1 MRRSV
6 DLPARRIGRRIVALT
21 AMTVAVAMV
30 CDSADARS
38 RHRRSHGT
46 HTSSRGYSPAYADIV
61 VDANSGQVLHAANAD
76 ALRHPASITKVMT
89 LYLLFEQLEAGKL
102 KLESRLAVSEHAA
115 DQSPTKLE
123 LKAGQTIA
131 VDDAIKGMVTKS
143 ANDAA
148 VVVAEAIGGSEENF
162 GRLMTRKAHAL
173 GMTRTVYVNASGLPS
188 ADQLTTARDQAILGR
203 AIQERFPKYY
213 HYFSLPSFRYR
224 GVAMRNHNHLLGRV
238 QGMDGIKT
246 GYTHDSGF
254 NLLTSV
260 HRNGRHIVA
269 VVLGGSSG
277 GARDAKM
284 RDLIETHIA
293 HASTRR
299 TAPMIAESATPM
311 RAMQLA
317 NARPETRVEA
327 PAPVAPP
334 AAVAHPAPAAHPP
347 TPAAHPTR
355 SAATPT
361 PPAGSSEPIRPLV
374 VRTIQVRPAVVR
386 TAAIGP
392 LVVPQPN
399 STVAPPQ
406 LAAPAPQPVPAAVPP
421 PPLAAPAV
429 EPVARAPLP
438 PPPGAR
444 PGVLGVMP
452 VRAAPAEPPPAPS
465 KATVADRAAGG
476 AEPEPLAAP
485 PAPAAPPVHLA
496 SHPAPAAQ
504 PMPAAPSPA
513 RHARGEWAIQIGAF
527 ANETEAQAHL
537 RAAASIGKKVL
548 GHADP
553 FTEKVVKGS
562 KEFYRA
568 RFAGFDHDG
577 AEAACHHFK
586 RNDIACISLKN

>member
-6 DLPARRIGRRIVALT
+6 DRPARRIGRKIVALT
-21 AMTVAVAMV
+21 AVTMAVAIV
-30 CDSADARS
+30 CDNADARS

-46 HTSSRGYSPAYADIV
+46 HTSHRGYSPPYADIV
-61 VDANSGQVLHAANAD
+61 VDANTGQVLHAANPD
-76 ALRHPASITKVMT
+76 ALRHPASITKIMT
-89 LYLLFEQLEAGKL
+89 LYLLFEQLETGKL
-102 KLESRLAVSEHAA
+102 KLDSRLPVSAHAA
-115 DQSPTKLE
+115 AQSPTKLE
-123 LKAGQTIA
+123 LNAGQTIA

-148 VVVAEAIGGSEENF
+148 VVVAEAIGGSEDNF

-203 AIQERFPKYY
+203 AIQERFPKHY

-254 NLLTSV
+254 NLVTSV
-260 HRNGRHIVA
+260 HRNGRHVVA
-269 VVLGGSSG
+269 VVLGGASG
-277 GARDAKM
+277 GARDARM
-284 RDLIETHIA
+284 RELIESHIVQ
-293 HASTRR
+293 ASTRR
-299 TAPMIAESATPM
+299 TAPMIAESTTPM

-317 NARPETRVEA
+317 NARPEKPVEA
-327 PAPVAPP
+327 PAPA
-334 AAVAHPAPAAHPP
+334 PAPAAHP
-347 TPAAHPTR
+347 ARAV
-355 SAATPT
+355 ATPT
-361 PPAGSSEPIRPLV
+361 PPAGSSDPIRPLV
-374 VRTIQVRPAVVR
+374 VRTIQVRAAAVR
-386 TAAIGP
+386 TAALGP
-392 LVVPQPN
+392 LVVPEPN
-399 STVAPPQ
+399 SAVVPPQ
-406 LAAPAPQPVPAAVPP
+406 LAAPAPQPMPAAAAPAP
-421 PPLAAPAV
+421 QPAAPAV

-452 VRAAPAEPPPAPS
+452 VRPAPAEPPPPAVT
-465 KATVADRAAGG
+465 KATFAERVTGAAEREPVAA
-476 AEPEPLAAP
+476 PAAP
-485 PAPAAPPVHLA
+485 PAPHTAPVAQPT
-496 SHPAPAAQ
+496 PAPQ
-504 PMPAAPSPA
+504 PTPV

-527 ANETEAQAHL
+527 GDEAEAQARL
-537 RAAASIGKKVL
+537 RTAASIGKKVL

-562 KEFYRA
+562 KELYRA

-586 RNDIACISLKN
+586 RNDISCLALKN

>member
-6 DLPARRIGRRIVALT
+6 DRRARRIGRKLVALT
-21 AMTVAVAMV
+21 AVTLAVAVV

-46 HTSSRGYSPAYADIV
+46 SSSHRGYSPPYADIV

-89 LYLLFEQLEAGKL
+89 LFMLFEQLEAGKL
-102 KLESRLAVSEHAA
+102 KLESRLPVSEHAA
-115 DQSPTKLE
+115 AQSPTKLE
-123 LKAGQTIA
+123 LKPGQTIA

-188 ADQLTTARDQAILGR
+188 DDQLTTARDQAILGR

-284 RDLIETHIA
+284 RDLIETHIT

-299 TAPMIAESATPM
+299 TAPMIAESAAPM
-311 RAMQLA
+311 RAPQLA
-317 NARPETRVEA
+317 NARPETRVEI
-327 PAPVAPP
+327 PAPVPPP
-334 AAVAHPAPAAHPP
+334 AAVAHPVPAAHQP

-355 SAATPT
+355 SVATPT
-361 PPAGSSEPIRPLV
+361 QPAGSSEPIRPLV
-374 VRTIQVRPAVVR
+374 VRTIQVRAAPVR

-406 LAAPAPQPVPAAVPP
+406 LAAPAPQPPAPAAAPP
-421 PPLAAPAV
+421 PPPAAPTA

-444 PGVLGVMP
+444 PGVLGVLP
-452 VRAAPAEPPPAPS
+452 VRAAPAEPPPAPT
-465 KATVADRAAGG
+465 KPTFAERATGG
-476 AEPEPLAAP
+476 AEAEPVAAP
-485 PAPAAPPVHLA
+485 PAPPVHLA

-504 PMPAAPSPA
+504 PTPAPSTPA

>member
-6 DLPARRIGRRIVALT
+6 DRPARRIGQKIVALT
-21 AMTVAVAMV
+21 ALTVAVAMV
-30 CDSADARS
+30 CDNADARG

-46 HTSSRGYSPAYADIV
+46 HTSHRGYSPPYADIV

-76 ALRHPASITKVMT
+76 ALRHPASITKIMT

-102 KLESRLAVSEHAA
+102 KLDSRLAVSEHAA
-115 DQSPTKLE
+115 AQSPTKLE

-148 VVVAEAIGGSEENF
+148 VVVAEAIGGSEDNF

-203 AIQERFPKYY
+203 AIQERFAKYY

-246 GYTHDSGF
+246 GYTRDSGF
-254 NLLTSV
+254 NLVTSV

-269 VVLGGSSG
+269 VVLGGASAG
-277 GARDAKM
+277 TRDARM
-284 RDLIETHIA
+284 RELIEGHIA
-293 HASTRR
+293 QASTRH

-311 RAMQLA
+311 RAPQLA
-317 NARPETRVEA
+317 NARPETRVE
-327 PAPVAPP
+327 VAPP
-334 AAVAHPAPAAHPP
+334 APAP
-347 TPAAHPTR
+347 TPAAHPAR
-355 SAATPT
+355 AAAA
-361 PPAGSSEPIRPLV
+361 PPAGSSDPIRPLI
-374 VRTIQVRPAVVR
+374 VRTIQVRAAAVR

-406 LAAPAPQPVPAAVPP
+406 LAAPAAPP
-421 PPLAAPAV
+421 PPAAAAAPPPPAAPAA

-452 VRAAPAEPPPAPS
+452 VRAAPAEPPAAPTKATFAERTTSGVEFEPVAATPAPPP
-465 KATVADRAAGG
+465 VAQ
-476 AEPEPLAAP
+476 
-485 PAPAAPPVHLA
+485 PAPA
-496 SHPAPAAQ
+496 PAPH
-504 PMPAAPSPA
+504 APV
-513 RHARGEWAIQIGAF
+513 RHAHSGEWAIQIGAF
-527 ANETEAQAHL
+527 GSEAEAQARL
-537 RAAASIGKKVL
+537 RAAANVGKKVL

-553 FTEKVVKGS
+553 FTEKVVKDS
-562 KEFYRA
+562 REFYRA
-568 RFAGFDHDG
+568 RFAGFDRDG